1 MNYDDGKQP
10 IVIRSSTGASK
21 VLFQRDSC
29 SISLPESKARV
40 SELLTEASNAR
51 SWLDGILV
59 AFIRSFLLVI
69 QRISSWSVR
78 QRGECFAKEKRNE
91 VQSLMGQSVHE
102 YDVIQ
107 PTFQQQHKTTHPS
120 SSPKSCRVSSI
131 SSSTSNNINY
141 NPLLLSKQGK
151 RAAVIP
157 TNKPSKNESAR

>member
-59 AFIRSFLLVI
+59 AFIRSFLSVI

-78 QRGECFAKEKRNE
+78 QRGDVLQKRSGTKF
-91 VQSLMGQSVHE
+91 SLSWVSQFTNMTSFSPPFNSNTKQHIPHPHQRVVELAASVAALA
-102 YDVIQ
+102 
-107 PTFQQQHKTTHPS
+107 TTS
-120 SSPKSCRVSSI
+120 TTTRSCC
-131 SSSTSNNINY
+131 
-141 NPLLLSKQGK
+141 
-151 RAAVIP
+151 
-157 TNKPSKNESAR
+157 PSKESVLL